1 MPMSEDIRIALE
13 VQQKAYRDLID
24 VVRST
29 FNDRIKQLEAN
40 HNELTASLQFTQR
53 EVDDLKK
60 TSTEKDEEINR
71 MKKEIAELKNR
82 KYEEE
87 MEVIKKKLN
96 YQEDYSRRNNIRID
110 GLEDDPKRKAQLPE
124 LRKARADGKI
134 AYFSYTKL
142 VVRERRE
149 RTGPIS
155 VSTDSRLATA
165 LPAPAPAAGIFAPSA
180 SAVVTLGEYLTAA
193 GGSGVGAVGGHGL
206 EREERPRRTA
216 AKKK

>member
-29 FNDRIKQLEAN
+29 FNDRIKQLETN

-82 KYEEE
+82 MYEEE

-110 GLEDDPKRKAQLPE
+110 GLEEDPN
-124 LRKARADGKI
+124 
-134 AYFSYTKL
+134 
-142 VVRERRE
+142 
-149 RTGPIS
+149 
-155 VSTDSRLATA
+155 SRLATA
-165 LPAPAPAAGIFAPSA
+165 LPAPAPAAGISAPSA

-206 EREERPRRTA
+206 EREERPRRAA